1 MQGKKVVKMGIMI
14 SIIAYLGMIALLIL
28 GKVVPDFLFVLF
40 VLGVALIIGAC
51 ILIKGKNA
59 KEEETQDKKAI
70 FVRGIAVILVIL
82 TFVLCLLS
90 TR

>member
-1 MQGKKVVKMGIMI
+1 MQGKKVVKMGIVI
-14 SIIAYLGMIALLIL
+14 SMIAYLGMIALLIL

-40 VLGVALIIGAC
+40 VLGVAIILGTC
-51 ILIKGKNA
+51 ILIKGRNT
-59 KEEETQDKKAI
+59 EEETQGKKVI
-70 FVRGIAVILVIL
+70 IVRGIVAILIIL